1 MLINTIIGEDY
12 VRRWGKY
19 GIPLPKGRSAMVLH
33 AFVVL
38 GLHESV
44 VSNIIGIFCFLN

>member
-12 VRRWGKY
+12 VRRWGEY

-38 GLHESV
+38 RLHESV
-44 VSNIIGIFCFLN
+44 ESNIIGIFCFLN

>member
-19 GIPLPKGRSAMVLH
+19 GITLPKGRSAMVLH

-38 GLHESV
+38 RLHESV
-44 VSNIIGIFCFLN
+44 ESNIIGIFCFLN